1 MKLAIRPA
9 TQSDADKVSALA
21 VALAPYFLSN
31 PPSSGAE
38 GFLATL
44 SPEAMAK
51 RISAPTY
58 RYFLAESGA
67 GLSGF
72 IALRD
77 ESHVY
82 HLFVKPDA
90 QRQGTARSLW
100 EHARDSSGHC
110 RFTVN
115 SSLAAVAV
123 YERFGFVA
131 TDGPQ
136 TKNGLAFVPMVYEH
150 AS

>member
-1 MKLAIRPA
+1 MNFTIRPA
-9 TQSDADKVSALA
+9 TQSDADNVSALA
-21 VALAPYFLSN
+21 AALAPYFLSN
-31 PPSSGAE
+31 PPSPGAE

-44 SPEAMAK
+44 SPEAMAA

-90 QRQGTARSLW
+90 QRQGTARALW
-100 EHARDSSGHC
+100 EHARDSAGHC

-115 SSLAAVAV
+115 SSLFAVAV

-136 TKNGLAFVPMVYEH
+136 TRNGLAFVPMVYEH

>member
-1 MKLAIRPA
+1 MNFGIRPA
-9 TQSDADKVSALA
+9 RQTDADKVSALA
-21 VALAPYFLSN
+21 VALAPYFFSN
-31 PPSSGAE
+31 PPLPGAE

-44 SPEAMAK
+44 STEAMAE

-58 RYFLAESGA
+58 RYFLAENGA

-77 ESHVY
+77 VSHIY

-100 EHARDSSGHC
+100 EHARDSAGHC

-115 SSLAAVAV
+115 SSLGAVAV

-136 TKNGLAFVPMVYEH
+136 TRNGLVFVPMVYEH
-150 AS
+150 AT